1 MEIGSRIVAETSA
14 RRKPARLWVPL
25 REPLRPP
32 RLPARVPMDGPGQE
46 NSFSTQRTQ
55 RFFAEDAEDSSF
67 IAFDSGR

>member
-14 RRKPARLWVPL
+14 RLETGSTLGSSAKAS
-25 REPLRPP
+25 RPP

-55 RFFAEDAEDSSF
+55 RFFAEDSSF